1 MNWPKV
7 ISGVFA
13 LLFVGL
19 AAWAGVFFLEMNRE
33 LSVARAQ
40 ETANQQKLADA
51 QARLAAQQKYLDQLR
66 HDPALVESIIRKK
79 LGYVRASEFV
89 FRFED
94 SRNGNP

>member
-7 ISGVFA
+7 ISGLFA

-33 LSVARAQ
+33 LTAARAQ
-40 ETANQQKLADA
+40 EAANRRKLADA

-94 SRNGNP
+94 SRNGN